1 MLHWTIIKQLSSIW
15 ISLLFTLS
23 FVIVSYTSPAEAN
36 QQANQP
42 TTKQNELR
50 IVGWDVYA
58 DPENSTKTI
67 GYKDFEQKHKVRIHF
82 TPLSNLDD
90 IIDAVEANQDYD
102 IIIISN
108 EGIRILQQMKLV
120 QPVETS
126 QLSQYKNLYPQLK
139 SNRWNTVNN
148 QLYAVPWAW
157 GPTGLLYNQDAIDE
171 PQSWNILWDPKYKDQ
186 VSLWNDVSM
195 IWTTALSLGYTNV
208 YNLTREQ
215 LENVKQKLFALNT
228 QTSHYYRGEED
239 AIRGIR
245 HQQINLLNSWFD
257 PSARLRPEGINYK
270 MTIPKEGA
278 VGMFDSYML
287 RKNTTKKRIAYQYID
302 YQITANTQSQMVR
315 ITGLSPAN
323 KSTVQQ
329 LSNAEIK
336 ALHLDDDDYF
346 DRMLLWDV
354 MPRKHLYDQVLKE
367 VHDDARKK
375 TRLNSFLPLTSK
387 ELQWILKNP
396 VVKFTGD
403 PNWLPYEAFTDKGEY
418 IGIVAEHLKLIA
430 KSTGLKFETI
440 PTKTWTESTEKARLK
455 AVDVLSE
462 TDDSDL
468 KSHLNFTN
476 PYISNPIVITM
487 LNDND
492 FVEKL
497 SDLKNKRLALIKDYG
512 YASKIRRKYQDIN
525 FHSVDDIQSGL
536 IAVSTGEVD
545 ALLCTLALCSY
556 TIAELG
562 LNNVKIVG
570 KTEFD
575 TKLAF
580 GVQKDLSILKG
591 ILNKAL
597 ANISREQQQVILD
610 KWIKEKFT
618 ERTDYS
624 LVIQVTI
631 AAIIVL
637 AIFAF
642 WNRSL
647 SHEINLRVE
656 SEKETE
662 KSQARFEAMFES
674 IPDAIIYAD
683 PERKIRLVNQ
693 AAINMFGYP
702 EEELTGQQTKILYA
716 STEDFEAQ
724 GKARYNPDNT
734 KDASKSPYV
743 MKYKTKTGHEF
754 EGETLGTAVKSAD
767 GDTIGFLGIV
777 RDISERSHVEAIL
790 RSLAAG
796 SSSIEFDQFLE
807 TTLECLAELYNCRY
821 TFIGLLNE
829 DCASVSTLAVRAG
842 DQLVDN
848 FTYSLDGTPCKDIM
862 DLNKEIIPEHAAEL
876 YPDDELLAQMN
887 VESYF
892 GAPLLSSENKV
903 IGILSVMDTKPL
915 DLDVWT
921 EPVLGVFA
929 TRVALELEKNRAI
942 QALKDHREQLEI
954 QVKARTVDLSKA
966 RDEAEKANAS
976 KSEFLSRMSHELRTP
991 MNAILGFGQILEH
1004 NAKNTLSDSDLSYVQ
1019 EVLKGGYHL
1028 LDLINEVLDLSRVE
1042 SGELQL
1048 TNTDFNLP
1056 SLIKETISLIDPLA
1070 EQSGI
1075 SIEHQTSDADILIH
1089 ADRMRIKQVVLNL
1102 LSNAVKYNK
1111 PSGNISLSYE
1121 MNNSKARFNVSD
1133 SGPGIPA
1140 SLQQRVFEP
1149 FDRLDANTSEIEGTG
1164 IGLSLSKKMIELMGG
1179 KIGFE
1184 STEGKGSTFWI
1195 EIQTAAQPTD
1205 DINESDTGSFDYL
1218 SAPGEFTL
1226 LYVEDNPANLRLVS
1240 QLLDTHGNIK
1250 LFDAHTASLAIDLIN
1265 SHQFD
1270 LILLDIHLPG
1280 EGDGFYVLE
1289 KIRSNPVTQ
1298 DIPVIAISA
1307 NATDYDIQHGI
1318 DSGFDNYITK
1328 PINIGEFMNTINRH
1342 LNKKQDSEN

>member
-1 MLHWTIIKQLSSIW
+1 MLHWMTIKQPGKIW
-15 ISLLFTLS
+15 LSLLFTLN
-23 FVIVSYTSPAEAN
+23 FVIVSHTNPAEAN
-36 QQANQP
+36 QQEIHP
-42 TTKQNELR
+42 TVKQKEIR

-67 GYKDFEQKHKVRIHF
+67 GYRGFEQKHNVRIHY

-90 IIDAVEANQDYD
+90 IISAVESNEDYD
-102 IIIISN
+102 VIIISN
-108 EGIRILQQMKLV
+108 EGIRTLQQMKLV
-120 QPVETS
+120 QALETS
-126 QLSQYKNLYPQLK
+126 QLSQSKNLYPQFK
-139 SNRWNTVNN
+139 NNRWIKVNN

-157 GPTGLLYNQDAIDE
+157 GPTGLLYNQDVVDQPE
-171 PQSWNILWDPKYKDQ
+171 SWNILWDPQYKNQ
-186 VSLWNDVSM
+186 VSLWDDVSM
-195 IWTTALSLGYTNV
+195 IWTAALALGYTNV

-215 LENVKQKLFALNT
+215 LDKVKQKLFELNN
-228 QTSHYYRGEED
+228 QTSFYYRGEED
-239 AIRGIR
+239 ALRGIR
-245 HQQINLLNSWFD
+245 QQQIHLLNSWFD
-257 PSARLRPEGINYK
+257 PSARLKSEGINYN

-287 RKNTTKKRIAYQYID
+287 RKNTANTALAYQYIN
-302 YQITANTQSQMVR
+302 YQLTPRVQSQMVR

-323 KSTVQQ
+323 KNTV
-329 LSNAEIK
+329 LELTNAEIK
-336 ALHLDDDDYF
+336 ALHLDDKNYYG
-346 DRMLLWDV
+346 RMLLWDV
-354 MPRKHLYDQVLKE
+354 MPRKQLYEQVLQE

-375 TRLNSFLPLTSK
+375 SDLNSLLPFTSK
-387 ELQWILKNP
+387 ELQWIIKNP

-403 PNWLPYEAFTDKGEY
+403 PNWLPYEAFTKDGEY
-418 IGIVAEHLKLIA
+418 IGIVAEHLKLIS

-440 PTKTWTESTEKARLK
+440 PTKTWTESTIKAREK

-487 LNDND
+487 LSDSN

-497 SDLKNKRLALIKDYG
+497 SDIKNKRLALIKDYG
-512 YASKIRRKYQDIN
+512 YASKIRRKYQEID
-525 FHSVDDIQSGL
+525 FHTVDDIQSGL

-562 LNNVKIVG
+562 LNNVKVVG

-580 GVQKDLSILKG
+580 GVQKDLTILNG

-618 ERTDYS
+618 EKTDYT

-647 SHEINLRVE
+647 SHEINLRIK

-683 PERKIRLVNQ
+683 PDRKIRLVNQ

-702 EEELTGQQTKILYA
+702 EDELTNHQTRILYA

-724 GKARYNPDNT
+724 GKARYNPDST
-734 KDASKSPYV
+734 TDASKSPYV
-743 MKYKTKTGHEF
+743 VKYKTKSGHEF
-754 EGETLGTAVKSAD
+754 DGETLGTAVKSTD

-796 SSSIEFDQFLE
+796 SSSLEFNQFLE
-807 TTLECLAELYNCRY
+807 TTLECMAELYNCKY
-821 TFIGLLNE
+821 AFIGLLNE
-829 DCASVSTLAVRAG
+829 SCATVRTLAVR
-842 DQLVDN
+842 VDN
-848 FTYSLDGTPCKDIM
+848 QIADNFEYSLDGTPCKDIM
-862 DLNKEIIPEHAAEL
+862 DLTKEIIPDHAAEL

-1056 SLIKETISLIDPLA
+1056 ALIEEIISLIDPLA
-1070 EQSGI
+1070 EQSNI
-1075 SIEHQTSDADILIH
+1075 TIEHRRSDDNILIH

-1102 LSNAVKYNK
+1102 ISNAVKYNNLNG
-1111 PSGNISLSYE
+1111 SITLSYE
-1121 MNNSKARFNVSD
+1121 INKDTVHFNVSD
-1133 SGPGIPA
+1133 TGPGIPA
-1140 SLQQRVFEP
+1140 ALQQRVFEP
-1149 FDRLDANTSEIEGTG
+1149 FDRLDANTTEIEGTG

-1184 STEGKGSTFWI
+1184 STKGKGSTFWI
-1195 EIQTAAQPTD
+1195 EMQAATRQAD
-1205 DINESDTGSFDYL
+1205 DIDESNVDSFDY
-1218 SAPGEFTL
+1218 PTTTGEFTL
-1226 LYVEDNPANLRLVS
+1226 LYVEDNPANLRLVT
-1240 QLLDTHGNIK
+1240 QLLKTQDNIN
-1250 LFDAHTASLAIDLIN
+1250 LYDAHTATLAIDLIN

-1280 EGDGFYVLE
+1280 EGDGFDVL
-1289 KIRSNPVTQ
+1289 KKLRSNSLTK

-1307 NATDYDIQHGI
+1307 NATDYDIEHGL
-1318 DSGFDNYITK
+1318 SAGFDDYITK
-1328 PINIGEFMNTINRH
+1328 PIKINKFMKTINRY
-1342 LNKKQDSEN
+1342 LKNKTG